1 MGTSRMSTSK
11 MGSTTLEPRLRRT
24 QKLLRPVVIS
34 LVAIAVMVLF
44 LAPIA
49 WLFISSIT
57 PLTQLLTVPLKWI
70 PERPSFEY
78 YSQIITAAPSART
91 TAGNFKVAVGNSL
104 LIGGSVTTVC
114 LVLGSLA
121 AYAFARL
128 DMPFGDKLIF
138 LLLFTQMI
146 PAIAV
151 IIPLY
156 MLASKLGMLDRRITL
171 VIIYCSFSMPFVIWM
186 MRGYFQTIPRELED
200 SAMIDGCS
208 RVGALFRVVMP
219 LSRPGLFA
227 TGIFAFLGAWN
238 EFMLA
243 LIMTQSLASK
253 TMPVAL
259 AEFIGRFRVDYGLM
273 CTVGVIA
280 CIPPIL
286 IALVFQR
293 HLIEGLTAGAVK
305 A

>member
-1 MGTSRMSTSK
+1 MDLTLTKTFRLSLSRPRKLFMSV
-11 MGSTTLEPRLRRT
+11 LVYFLA
-24 QKLLRPVVIS
+24 IS
-34 LVAIAVMVLF
+34 VMVLF
-44 LAPIA
+44 LAPIV

-57 PLTQLLTVPLKWI
+57 PETQLLTVPLKWI

-78 YSQIITAAPSART
+78 YNQIITAAPKAAT
-91 TAGNFKVAVGNSL
+91 TAANFKVAIGNSL
-104 LIGGSVTTVC
+104 LIASAVTIAC
-114 LVLGSLA
+114 LLVGSLA

-128 DMPFGDKLIF
+128 DMPFGDRLIF

-146 PAIAV
+146 PAIA
-151 IIPLY
+151 IMIPLY
-156 MLASKLGMLDRRITL
+156 LVSSKLNMLDRRITL
-171 VIIYCSFSMPFVIWM
+171 VIIYCSFSLPFVIWM
-186 MRGYFQTIPRELED
+186 MRGYFQTIPSELED
-200 SAMIDGCS
+200 AAMIDGCS

-219 LSRPGLFA
+219 LSTPGLFA
-227 TGIFAFLGAWN
+227 TGIFTFLGAWN
-238 EFMLA
+238 EFLLA
-243 LIMTQSLASK
+243 LVMTQSLTSK

-273 CTVGVIA
+273 CTVGVFA

-286 IALVFQR
+286 IALIFQR

>member
-1 MGTSRMSTSK
+1 MSTSAR
-11 MGSTTLEPRLRRT
+11 GLRLRRPRKT
-24 QKLLRPVVIS
+24 LRSVLAYVSAVVV
-34 LVAIAVMVLF
+34 VALF

-78 YSQIITAAPSART
+78 YAQIILAAPKAAT
-91 TAGNFKVAVGNSL
+91 TASNFKVAIVNSL
-104 LIGGSVTTVC
+104 IIASSVTVLC
-114 LVLGSLA
+114 LFVGSLA

-128 DMPFGDKLIF
+128 DVPLGDRLIF
-138 LLLFTQMI
+138 LLLFAEMI
-146 PAIAV
+146 PGIAI

-156 MLASKLGMLDRRITL
+156 LLASRAGMLDRRTTL
-171 VIIYCSFSMPFVIWM
+171 VIIYCSFSLPFVIWM
-186 MRGYFQTIPRELED
+186 MRGYFQTIPRELEAA
-200 SAMIDGCS
+200 AMIDGCS
-208 RVGALFRVVMP
+208 RVSALFRVVIP
-219 LSRPGLFA
+219 LSTPGLFA
-227 TGIFAFLGAWN
+227 TGIFTFLGAWN

-243 LIMTQSLASK
+243 LVLSQSLNSK

-280 CIPPIL
+280 CVPPIV
-286 IALVFQR
+286 IALIFQR
-293 HLIEGLTAGAVK
+293 YLIEGLTAGAVK

>member
-1 MGTSRMSTSK
+1 MSSSAR
-11 MGSTTLEPRLRRT
+11 GLRLRRPRKT
-24 QKLLRPVVIS
+24 LRSVLVYVSAVVV
-34 LVAIAVMVLF
+34 VALF

-78 YSQIITAAPSART
+78 YKQIILAAPKAAT
-91 TAGNFKVAVGNSL
+91 TASNFKAAIVNSL
-104 LIGGSVTTVC
+104 IIAGSVTVLC
-114 LVLGSLA
+114 LFVGSLA

-128 DMPFGDKLIF
+128 DVPLGDRLIF
-138 LLLFTQMI
+138 LLLFAEMI
-146 PAIAV
+146 PGIAI

-156 MLASKLGMLDRRITL
+156 LLASRTGMLDRRTTL
-171 VIIYCSFSMPFVIWM
+171 VIIYCSFSLPFVIWM
-186 MRGYFQTIPRELED
+186 MRGYFQTIPRELEAA
-200 SAMIDGCS
+200 AMIDGCS
-208 RVGALFRVVMP
+208 RVSALFRVVIP
-219 LSRPGLFA
+219 LSTPGLFA
-227 TGIFAFLGAWN
+227 TGIFTFLGAWN

-243 LIMTQSLASK
+243 LVLSQSLNSK

-280 CIPPIL
+280 CVPPIV
-286 IALVFQR
+286 IALIFQR
-293 HLIEGLTAGAVK
+293 YLIEGLTAGAVK

>member
-1 MGTSRMSTSK
+1 MAYVQHLRMRK
-11 MGSTTLEPRLRRT
+11 GWGKLRPR
-24 QKLLRPVVIS
+24 KLLRPVFLHLAA
-34 LVAIAVMVLF
+34 LVVMVVF

-78 YSQIITAAPSART
+78 YNEIITAAPNAET
-91 TAGNFKVAVGNSL
+91 TASNFKVAIGNSV
-104 LIGGSVTTVC
+104 LIAGATTLVC
-114 LVLGSLA
+114 LLFGSLA

-128 DMPFGDKLIF
+128 DVPLGDKFIF
-138 LLLFTQMI
+138 FLLFTQMI
-146 PAIAV
+146 PSIAIM
-151 IIPLY
+151 IPLY
-156 MLASKLGMLDRRITL
+156 LIASRLNMLDRRVTL
-171 VIIYCSFSMPFVIWM
+171 VIVYCSFSLPFVIWM

-200 SAMIDGCS
+200 AAMIDGCS

-238 EFMLA
+238 EFLMA
-243 LIMTQSLASK
+243 LVMSQSLASK

-286 IALVFQR
+286 FALVFQR
-293 HLIEGLTAGAVK
+293 YLIEGLTAGAVK

>member
-1 MGTSRMSTSK
+1 MNMSLAKTFRLSLSR
-11 MGSTTLEPRLRRT
+11 PR
-24 QKLLRPVVIS
+24 KLLIS
-34 LVAIAVMVLF
+34 VLVYFLAISVMVLF
-44 LAPIA
+44 LAPIV

-57 PLTQLLTVPLKWI
+57 PETQLLSVPLKWI
-70 PERPSFEY
+70 PQRPFLEY
-78 YSQIITAAPSART
+78 YEQIVTAAPQAKT
-91 TAGNFKVAVGNSL
+91 TAANFKVAIGNSVLIASAVTIACL
-104 LIGGSVTTVC
+104 LV
-114 LVLGSLA
+114 GSLA

-146 PAIAV
+146 PAIA
-151 IIPLY
+151 IMIPLY
-156 MLASKLGMLDRRITL
+156 LVGSKLNMLDRRITL
-171 VIIYCSFSMPFVIWM
+171 VIIYCSFSLPFVIWM
-186 MRGYFQTIPRELED
+186 MRGYFQTIPSELED
-200 SAMIDGCS
+200 AAMIDGCS
-208 RVGALFRVVMP
+208 RISALFRVVMP
-219 LSRPGLFA
+219 LSTPGLFA
-227 TGIFAFLGAWN
+227 TGIFTFLGAWN
-238 EFMLA
+238 EFLLA
-243 LIMTQSLASK
+243 LVMTQSLASK

-286 IALVFQR
+286 VALIFQR

>member
-1 MGTSRMSTSK
+1 M
-11 MGSTTLEPRLRRT
+11 
-24 QKLLRPVVIS
+24 
-34 LVAIAVMVLF
+34 ALF
-44 LAPIA
+44 LAPIV
-49 WLFISSIT
+49 WLVISSVT
-57 PLTQLLTVPLKWI
+57 PLTQLMTVPLKWI
-70 PERPSFEY
+70 PEHPSFEY
-78 YSQIITAAPSART
+78 YEQIITAAPQART

-104 LIGGSVTTVC
+104 LIAGSVTMLCLTV
-114 LVLGSLA
+114 GSLA

-128 DMPFGDKLIF
+128 DMPLGDKLIF

-146 PAIAV
+146 PVIAI

-156 MLASKLGMLDRRITL
+156 LIASKLGMLDRRITL
-171 VIIYCSFSMPFVIWM
+171 VIIYCSFSLPFVIWM

-200 SAMIDGCS
+200 AAMIDGCS
-208 RVGALFRVVMP
+208 RVSALFRVVIP
-219 LSRPGLFA
+219 LSKPGLFA
-227 TGIFAFLGAWN
+227 TGIFTFLAAWN

-243 LIMTQSLASK
+243 LVLTQSLNSK

-286 IALVFQR
+286 VALIFQR
-293 HLIEGLTAGAVK
+293 YLIEGLTAGAVK

>member
-1 MGTSRMSTSK
+1 MDL
-11 MGSTTLEPRLRRT
+11 TLTKRFHLRRPRPR
-24 QKLLRPVVIS
+24 KLLRSTLVYVLAIS
-34 LVAIAVMVLF
+34 VMVLF

-57 PLTQLLTVPLKWI
+57 PEAQLLIVPLKWI
-70 PERPSFEY
+70 PEHPSFEY
-78 YSQIITAAPSART
+78 YNQIITAVPKAQT
-91 TAGNFKVAVGNSL
+91 TAANFKVAVGNSL
-104 LIGGSVTTVC
+104 LVAGEVTIAC
-114 LVLGSLA
+114 LLVGSLA

-146 PAIAV
+146 PAIA
-151 IIPLY
+151 IMIPLY
-156 MLASKLGMLDRRITL
+156 LASSRLNMLDRRITL
-171 VIIYCSFSMPFVIWM
+171 VVIYCSFSLPFVIWM
-186 MRGYFQTIPRELED
+186 MRGYFQTIPSELED

-219 LSRPGLFA
+219 LSTPGLFA
-227 TGIFAFLGAWN
+227 TGIFTFLGAWN
-238 EFMLA
+238 EFLLA
-243 LIMTQSLASK
+243 LVMTQSLASK

-286 IALVFQR
+286 VALVFQR
-293 HLIEGLTAGAVK
+293 HIKEGLTAGAVK

>member
-1 MGTSRMSTSK
+1 MANTAH
-11 MGSTTLEPRLRRT
+11 LRLRHPW
-24 QKLLRPVVIS
+24 LRRPRRLARS
-34 LVAIAVMVLF
+34 ALVYLAALAVMALF
-44 LAPIA
+44 LAPIV

-78 YSQIITAAPSART
+78 YNEIITAAPNAET
-91 TAGNFKVAVGNSL
+91 TASNFKVAIGNSL
-104 LIGGSVTTVC
+104 LIAGATTLVC
-114 LVLGSLA
+114 LLFGSLA

-128 DMPFGDKLIF
+128 DVPLGDKFIF
-138 LLLFTQMI
+138 FLLFTQMI
-146 PAIAV
+146 PSIAIM
-151 IIPLY
+151 IPLY
-156 MLASKLGMLDRRITL
+156 LIASRLNMLDRRITL
-171 VIIYCSFSMPFVIWM
+171 VAVYCSFSLPFVIWM

-200 SAMIDGCS
+200 AAMMDGCS
-208 RVGALFRVVMP
+208 RVSALFRVVMP
-219 LSRPGLFA
+219 LSKPGLFA

-238 EFMLA
+238 EFLMA
-243 LIMTQSLASK
+243 LVLSQSLVSK

-259 AEFIGRFRVDYGLM
+259 AEFLGRFRVDYGLM

-286 IALVFQR
+286 FALIFQR
-293 HLIEGLTAGAVK
+293 YLIEGLTAGAVK

>member
-1 MGTSRMSTSK
+1 MVNVRGLRLGHSR
-11 MGSTTLEPRLRRT
+11 LPRPRR
-24 QKLLRPVVIS
+24 LVRAASIYLAALVVM
-34 LVAIAVMVLF
+34 ALF
-44 LAPIA
+44 LAPIV

-78 YSQIITAAPSART
+78 YNEIITAAPNAET
-91 TAGNFKVAVGNSL
+91 TASNFKVAIGNSL
-104 LIGGSVTTVC
+104 LIAGATTLVC
-114 LVLGSLA
+114 LLFGSLA

-128 DMPFGDKLIF
+128 DVPLGDKFIF
-138 LLLFTQMI
+138 FLLFTQMI
-146 PAIAV
+146 PSIAIM
-151 IIPLY
+151 IPLY
-156 MLASKLGMLDRRITL
+156 LIASRLNMLDRRITL
-171 VIIYCSFSMPFVIWM
+171 VLVYCSFSLPFVIWM

-200 SAMIDGCS
+200 AAMMDGCS
-208 RVGALFRVVMP
+208 RVSALFRVVMP

-238 EFMLA
+238 EFLMA
-243 LIMTQSLASK
+243 LVLSQSLTSK

-286 IALVFQR
+286 FALVFQR
-293 HLIEGLTAGAVK
+293 YLIEGLTAGAVK

>member
-1 MGTSRMSTSK
+1 M
-11 MGSTTLEPRLRRT
+11 
-24 QKLLRPVVIS
+24 I
-34 LVAIAVMVLF
+34 LF

-57 PLTQLLTVPLKWI
+57 PLSQLLTVPLKWI
-70 PERPSFEY
+70 PERPSFDY
-78 YSQIITAAPSART
+78 YQEIITAAPNAET
-91 TAGNFKVAVGNSL
+91 TASNFKVAVGNSL
-104 LIGGSVTTVC
+104 LIAGAVSVVC
-114 LVLGSLA
+114 LLVGSLA

-146 PAIAV
+146 PGIAIM
-151 IIPLY
+151 IPLY
-156 MLASKLGMLDRRITL
+156 LLASRLNMLDRRITL
-171 VIIYCSFSMPFVIWM
+171 VVVYCSFSLPFVIWM

-219 LSRPGLFA
+219 LSTPGLFA
-227 TGIFAFLGAWN
+227 TGIFTFLGAWN
-238 EFMLA
+238 EFL
-243 LIMTQSLASK
+243 LGLVLTQSLASK

-259 AEFIGRFRVDYGLM
+259 AEFLGRFRVDYGLM

-293 HLIEGLTAGAVK
+293 YLIEGLTAGAVK

>member
-1 MGTSRMSTSK
+1 MELTQITDIPGK
-11 MGSTTLEPRLRRT
+11 PRPGLHAPR
-24 QKLLRPVVIS
+24 KLLRSVIIYALAIVVM
-34 LVAIAVMVLF
+34 ALF

-57 PLTQLLTVPLKWI
+57 PETQLLTVPLKWI
-70 PERPSFEY
+70 PEQPSFEY
-78 YSQIITAAPSART
+78 YRQILTAVPKAKT
-91 TAGNFKVAVGNSL
+91 TAGNFKVAIGNSL
-104 LIGGSVTTVC
+104 IIAGSVSVAC
-114 LVLGSLA
+114 LFVGSLA

-151 IIPLY
+151 MIPLY
-156 MLASKLGMLDRRITL
+156 LIFSRFGMLDRRITL
-171 VIIYCSFSMPFVIWM
+171 VIVYCSFSLPFVIWM
-186 MRGYFQTIPRELED
+186 MRGYFQTIPSELED

-219 LSRPGLFA
+219 LSTPGLFA
-227 TGIFAFLGAWN
+227 TGIFTFLGAWN
-238 EFMLA
+238 EFLLA
-243 LIMTQSLASK
+243 LVLSQSLVSK

-286 IALVFQR
+286 FALIFQR
-293 HLIEGLTAGAVK
+293 YLIEGLTAGAVK

>member
-1 MGTSRMSTSK
+1 MDLTRTTDIRRMLYSR
-11 MGSTTLEPRLRRT
+11 LPRPR
-24 QKLLRPVVIS
+24 KLLKSVFIYF
-34 LVAIAVMVLF
+34 LAIAVMVLF

-49 WLFISSIT
+49 WLFISSVT
-57 PLTQLLTVPLKWI
+57 PLTQLLAVPLKWI

-78 YSQIITAAPSART
+78 YNQIITAAPGAKT
-91 TAGNFKVAVGNSL
+91 TAANFKIAVGNSL
-104 LIGGSVTTVC
+104 LIAGSVSFVC
-114 LVLGSLA
+114 LLVGSLA

-128 DMPFGDKLIF
+128 DMPFGDRLIF

-146 PAIAV
+146 PAIA
-151 IIPLY
+151 IMIPLY
-156 MLASKLGMLDRRITL
+156 LTASKLNMLDRRITL
-171 VIIYCSFSMPFVIWM
+171 VIIYCSFSLPFVIWM

-219 LSRPGLFA
+219 LSTPGLFA
-227 TGIFAFLGAWN
+227 TGIFTFLAAWN
-238 EFMLA
+238 EFLLA
-243 LIMTQSLASK
+243 LVLTQSLASK

-286 IALVFQR
+286 VALVFQR
-293 HLIEGLTAGAVK
+293 YLIEGLTAGAVK

>member
-1 MGTSRMSTSK
+1 MGLATFNVK
-11 MGSTTLEPRLRRT
+11 LPRPR
-24 QKLLRPVVIS
+24 KLLRS
-34 LVAIAVMVLF
+34 LVVYSTTIVVMVLF

-78 YSQIITAAPSART
+78 YNEIITAAPNAET
-91 TAGNFKVAVGNSL
+91 TASNFKVAIGNSL
-104 LIGGSVTTVC
+104 LIAGGVTIVC
-114 LVLGSLA
+114 LVVGSLA

-146 PAIAV
+146 PGIAIM
-151 IIPLY
+151 IPLY
-156 MLASKLGMLDRRITL
+156 LIASRLNMLDRRITL
-171 VIIYCSFSMPFVIWM
+171 VIIYCSFSLPFVIWM
-186 MRGYFQTIPRELED
+186 MRGYFQTIPAELED

-208 RVGALFRVVMP
+208 RVGALFRVVIP

-238 EFMLA
+238 EFLLA
-243 LIMTQSLASK
+243 LVMSQSLASK

-286 IALVFQR
+286 VALIFQR

>member
-1 MGTSRMSTSK
+1 MSTSRMNLK
-11 MGSTTLEPRLRRT
+11 VIEPSLRRA
-24 QKLLRPVVIS
+24 QRVLRPVVIYVMA
-34 LVAIAVMVLF
+34 LAVMALF

-70 PERPSFEY
+70 PERPTFEY
-78 YSQIITAAPSART
+78 YRDIITAAPNAET
-91 TAGNFKVAVGNSL
+91 TASNFKVAIGNSL
-104 LIGGSVTTVC
+104 LVGGSVTTVC

-128 DMPFGDKLIF
+128 DMPFGDRLIF

-146 PAIAV
+146 PGIAIIV
-151 IIPLY
+151 PLY
-156 MLASKLGMLDRRITL
+156 MVASRLGMLDRRITL
-171 VIIYCSFSMPFVIWM
+171 VIIYCSFGLPFVIWM

-200 SAMIDGCS
+200 AAMIDGCS

-227 TGIFAFLGAWN
+227 TGIFSFLTAWN

-243 LIMTQSLASK
+243 LVMTQSLASK

-280 CIPPIL
+280 CLPPIL